1 MNIQASNPINDAYRR
16 DGFHFPCK
24 AMEASEAATYRAR
37 LEAWEKANGR
47 PLKSAMRTDVHLLF
61 TWADELVRHPRILD
75 AVECVIGPNI
85 LCWIT
90 NFFIKEPGDGNFVS
104 WHQDATYWGLEPH
117 DQVLTA
123 WLALS
128 EASVRSGAM
137 KFLPG
142 SHRHGLHDHVDTFA
156 RDNLLSRGQEIQ
168 LEVDEAR
175 ATDIV
180 LKAGEFSLHHVLTA
194 HGSHPNV
201 TDDRRIGLA
210 IRYIPT
216 TVRQTK
222 VRDTAVLVRGV
233 DEHGHFDLLEG
244 PDADMSEKALAV
256 HKDANE
262 RLVKA
267 LLADTGQTRL
277 RD

>member
-1 MNIQASNPINDAYRR
+1 MNVQSTNPIREAYLR
-16 DGFHFPCK
+16 DGFYFPSR
-24 AMEASEAATYRAR
+24 AMSEEQAAGYRAR
-37 LEAWEKANGR
+37 LEAFERANGG

-61 TWADELVRHPRILD
+61 TWADELVRNDRILD
-75 AVECVIGPNI
+75 AVEKVIGPNI

-128 EASVRSGAM
+128 EASVESGAM

-142 SHRHGLHDHVDTFA
+142 SHLSGLHDHADTFA
-156 RDNLLSRGQEIQ
+156 KDNLLSRGQEIQ
-168 LEVDEAR
+168 LQVDEAQ
-175 ATDIV
+175 AADIV

-222 VRDTAVLVRGV
+222 LRDTAVLVRGV
-233 DEHGHFDLLEG
+233 DDYGHFDLING
-244 PDADMSEKALAV
+244 PDADMSEQALAT
-256 HKDANE
+256 HRDANE

-267 LLADTGQTRL
+267 LLGDTDEEQL

>member
-1 MNIQASNPINDAYRR
+1 MNVQTANPIAEAYRR
-16 DGFHFPCK
+16 DGFYFPVR
-24 AMEASEAATYRAR
+24 AMSAEAAAGYRAR
-37 LEAWEKANGR
+37 LEAHEKANGG

-61 TWADELVRHPRILD
+61 TWADELIRNEKVLD
-75 AVECVIGPNI
+75 AVEAVIGPNI

-90 NFFIKEPGDGNFVS
+90 NFFIKEPKDGNYVS

-128 EASVRSGAM
+128 DAPVESGAM
-137 KFLPG
+137 KFVAG
-142 SHRHGLHDHVDTFA
+142 SHKTGLQAHTDTFHES
-156 RDNLLSRGQEIQ
+156 NLLSRGQEIQ
-168 LEVDEAR
+168 VEVDEAD
-175 ATDIV
+175 ATDV
-180 LKAGEFSLHHVLTA
+180 PLKAGEFSLHHVLMT
-194 HGSHPNV
+194 HGSHPNT

-233 DEHGHFDLLEG
+233 DEYGHFDLLDG

-267 LLADTGQTRL
+267 LLSGTDETRL

>member
-1 MNIQASNPINDAYRR
+1 MNVQASNPINEAYQR
-16 DGFHFPCK
+16 DGFYFPVR
-24 AMEASEAATYRAR
+24 AMSAKEAAGYRAK
-37 LEAWEKANGR
+37 LEAHEKANGG
-47 PLKSAMRTDVHLLF
+47 PLKSAMRTDVHLRF
-61 TWADELVRHPRILD
+61 PRADQLVRHEKIPD
-75 AVECVIGPNI
+75 PVAAVIGPNI

-90 NFFIKEPGDGNFVS
+90 NFFIKEPNDGNYVS

-128 EASVRSGAM
+128 DAPVESGAM
-137 KFLPG
+137 KFVAG
-142 SHRHGLHDHVDTFA
+142 SHREGLHDHADTFHEN
-156 RDNLLSRGQEIQ
+156 NLLSRGQEIQ
-168 LEVDEAR
+168 VEVNEAD
-175 ATDIV
+175 ATDIP
-180 LKAGEFSLHHVLTA
+180 LKAGEFSLHHVLMT
-194 HGSHPNV
+194 HGSHPN
-201 TDDRRIGLA
+201 TTNDRRIGLA

-233 DEHGHFDLLEG
+233 DEYGHFDLLDG
-244 PDADMSEKALAV
+244 PDADMSEKALAI

-267 LLADTGQTRL
+267 LLSGTEEKQL

>member
-1 MNIQASNPINDAYRR
+1 MNIQTPNAIAEAYARDGYYFPVRAMSEAEALAYRQ
-16 DGFHFPCK
+16 
-24 AMEASEAATYRAR
+24 R
-37 LEAWEKANGR
+37 LEATETALGG

-61 TWADELVRHPRILD
+61 TWADELIRNEKVLD
-75 AVECVIGPNI
+75 AVEAVIGPNI

-90 NFFIKEPGDGNFVS
+90 NFFIKEPKDGNYVS

-128 EASVRSGAM
+128 AAPVESGAM
-137 KFLPG
+137 KFVAG
-142 SHRHGLHDHVDTFA
+142 SHREGLHAHADTFHEN
-156 RDNLLSRGQEIQ
+156 NLLSRGQEIQ
-168 LEVDEAR
+168 VEVDESL
-175 ATDIV
+175 ATDIP
-180 LKAGEFSLHHVLTA
+180 LKAGEFSLHHVLMT
-194 HGSHPNV
+194 HGSHPNT

-233 DEHGHFDLLEG
+233 DEYGHFDLLDG
-244 PDADMSEKALAV
+244 PDADLSETALAT

-267 LLADTGQTRL
+267 LLSGTDKQQL